1 MLAKFNTGDV
11 NVTASDAIHSYI
23 TDGFRIDAKE
33 SVIDPDKDKGCTF
46 KAVLKKDVDG
56 IECKAV
62 IKLSELGDDKNK
74 RCIYNKVESVGD
86 TKWSEETQSYSCTSN
101 HVNINNT
108 DSTTKEL
115 SSKTQCKSYKTSSFE
130 HDPWL
135 DFYRDSYSRLERMF
149 NKWAGWSWSP
159 AFENLTKW
167 KCRCPSAFER
177 LDDYLKLNDE
187 RSCKNTDKK
196 DDHVVINKNDSL
208 KDIYNKIVAKN
219 TEDNKVKPED
229 KMMDDIVDKVN
240 KVKASASQKSKTD
253 NLPKQDPDDEL
264 EDSLVK
270 LVRYIF
276 GK

>member
-1 MLAKFNTGDV
+1 MLTKFNTGDV
-11 NVTASDAIHSYI
+11 NATASDAIHSYI
-23 TDGFRIDAKE
+23 ANGFRIDAKE

-56 IECKAV
+56 IECKTV

-86 TKWSEETQSYSCTSN
+86 TKWSEETQSFSCTSD
-101 HVNINNT
+101 HVNNT

-115 SSKTQCKSYKTSSFE
+115 SSKTQCKNDKASSFE

-135 DFYRDSYSRLERMF
+135 DFYERML
-149 NKWAGWSWSP
+149 NKWAGWRWRP

-167 KCRCPSAFER
+167 ECRCPSAFER
-177 LDDYLKLNDE
+177 LDDYLKLDDE
-187 RSCKNTDKK
+187 CSCKDTDKK
-196 DDHVVINKNDSL
+196 DDHIVVNKNDSL

-229 KMMDDIVDKVN
+229 KMMDDIVDKV
-240 KVKASASQKSKTD
+240 KASASQKSKTD

-264 EDSLVK
+264 EDSLIK

>member
-11 NVTASDAIHSYI
+11 NTTASDAIHSYI
-23 TDGFRIDAKE
+23 ANGFRIDAKE

-56 IECKAV
+56 IECKTV

-74 RCIYNKVESVGD
+74 KCIYNKVESVGD
-86 TKWSEETQSYSCTSN
+86 TKWSEETQSFSCTSD

-108 DSTTKEL
+108 DSTTEEL
-115 SSKTQCKSYKTSSFE
+115 SSKTSCKSDKKSNLE

-135 DFYRDSYSRLERMF
+135 DFYRDSYNRLERML
-149 NKWAGWSWSP
+149 NRWAGWSWNP
-159 AFENLTKW
+159 AFKNLTKW
-167 KCRCPSAFER
+167 ECRCPSVFKR
-177 LDDYLKLNDE
+177 LDDYLKLDDE

-196 DDHVVINKNDSL
+196 DEHVVVNKNDSL

-229 KMMDDIVDKVN
+229 KMMDDIVDKV
-240 KVKASASQKSKTD
+240 KASASQKSKTD

-264 EDSLVK
+264 EDSLIK